1 MLPPSFQVPA
11 SIVLL
16 AGGALACFAGYR
28 LFKQVLAVYGFILGA
43 LIASSMVG
51 AAGTWVTVLAALGG
65 GLAGALLLVAGYF
78 VGVAL
83 VGAALGAFIAHVGWK
98 FVGGDPH
105 WIAVLVCAALGAI
118 LAMSFQRHV
127 IILGT
132 AFGGAWAMLV
142 GALALT
148 GDKAKLAAAAA
159 GNVWVPYPMQP
170 APGQAWVP
178 WVWILLG
185 AIGVAVQLKLAG
197 GGAKA
202 RAKKA

>member
-78 VGVAL
+78 IGVAL
-83 VGAALGAFIAHVGWK
+83 VGAALGAFIAHVAWK

-118 LAMSFQRHV
+118 LAMTFQRHV
-127 IILGT
+127 IIVGT
-132 AFGGAWAMLV
+132 AFGGAWTMLV
-142 GALALT
+142 GAAALMLGKGARVASSATDVWVVYPGYGGPSGVWVYVAWIAIALT
-148 GDKAKLAAAAA
+148 G
-159 GNVWVPYPMQP
+159 VY
-170 APGQAWVP
+170 
-178 WVWILLG
+178 
-185 AIGVAVQLKLAG
+185 VQLHASGKG
-197 GGAKA
+197 KS
-202 RAKKA
+202 RKR